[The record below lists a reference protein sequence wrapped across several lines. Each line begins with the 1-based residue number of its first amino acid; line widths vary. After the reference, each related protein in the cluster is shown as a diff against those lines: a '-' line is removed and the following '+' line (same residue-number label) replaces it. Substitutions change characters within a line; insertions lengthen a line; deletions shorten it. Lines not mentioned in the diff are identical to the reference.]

1 MISELLAAEARA
13 RELFAEC
20 VRRSMIVPGKT
31 ERELSNDV
39 FALAN
44 EMFGVDTYWHK
55 RIVRAGRNTLL
66 AYAANPPDHTLTED
80 DILYFDFGPV
90 FDDWEADLG
99 LTFVLGED
107 PKKHKLAADVATA
120 WDEAAAHFREHP
132 ELTAAELYRFC
143 GTLAQRMGWELGH
156 IHCGHLVGKFP
167 HERDEGDDDCHYI
180 RADNDLPLRRTGVF
194 GTPLQWILEIHFVD
208 RAAGFGGFQE
218 SLLL

>member
-132 ELTAAELYRFC
+132 ELTAA
-143 GTLAQRMGWELGH
+143 
-156 IHCGHLVGKFP
+156 
-167 HERDEGDDDCHYI
+167 
-180 RADNDLPLRRTGVF
+180 
-194 GTPLQWILEIHFVD
+194 
-208 RAAGFGGFQE
+208 
-218 SLLL
+218 